1 MSSIG
6 ANLKLQR
13 KRAGISQEELGE
25 KLGVTRQA
33 ISNWETGKAWPD
45 LEMLKAIAQA
55 LDTDV
60 NTLLYAP
67 GERGGGAPRLVSLWP
82 VAAVAVF
89 FLLLMT
95 VGAGVSVAFFQAICG
110 GGVEQS
116 FLYPIYGG
124 IVALAVLITACTCL
138 ILEEIRNRDT

>member
-67 GERGGGAPRLVSLWP
+67 GERGGGTPRLVSLWP
-82 VAAVAVF
+82 VAAVAVL

-95 VGAGVSVAFFQAICG
+95 VGGGMSVAFFQAICG

-124 IVALAVLITACTCL
+124 IVALAVLITVCTCL